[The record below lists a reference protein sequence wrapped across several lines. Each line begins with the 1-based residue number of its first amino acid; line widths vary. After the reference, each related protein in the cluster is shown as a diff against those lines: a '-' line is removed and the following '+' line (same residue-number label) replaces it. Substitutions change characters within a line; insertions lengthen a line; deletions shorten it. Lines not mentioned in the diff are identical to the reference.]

1 MTAGGSAGQTGPA
14 DEEPEQGQLKWTSSD
29 STRVSCPSQ
38 LQWEVCMCVRACV
51 RVRVRVCMCACMC
64 VFIDRGVTALLN
76 DETLLEMHKLR
87 RDTTYASDADF
98 QDYTFSKSP
107 PQNLMTG

>member
-1 MTAGGSAGQTGPA
+1 MRACECACA
-14 DEEPEQGQLKWTSSD
+14 C
-29 STRVSCPSQ
+29 VY
-38 LQWEVCMCVRACV
+38 VCMHVCVHRW
-51 RVRVRVCMCACMC
+51 
-64 VFIDRGVTALLN
+64 GVTALLN

-87 RDTTYASDADF
+87 HDTTYASDADF